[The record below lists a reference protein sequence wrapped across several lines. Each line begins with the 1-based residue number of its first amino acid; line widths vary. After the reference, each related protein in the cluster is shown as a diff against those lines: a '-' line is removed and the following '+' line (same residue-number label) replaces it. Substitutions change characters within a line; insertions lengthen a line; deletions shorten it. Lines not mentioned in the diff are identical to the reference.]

1 MNFNPALGLLFL
13 HGYVA
18 TPTGVANLTHA
29 TTPTPST
36 TPGLATNPR
45 EAAHLDLDDCI
56 AC

>member
-1 MNFNPALGLLFL
+1 MNHNPALGLLFL

-18 TPTGVANLTHA
+18 TPTGVANLTHS

-36 TPGLATNPR
+36 TPALTP
-45 EAAHLDLDDCI
+45 AAPVAANLDLDGAI